1 MPAKYL
7 SIDLET
13 TGLNPETCQILE
25 VAAVVETGEWDRPVE
40 ALPSIRLLVEHQEV
54 RGQAAALA
62 LNARLVAELA
72 DPGAKKTHPANVYP
86 ELREFLG
93 PFFPNFERVTLAGKN
108 VGTFDIPF
116 LKKLPGWNRERFRHR
131 VIDPGVLWFDPMA
144 DETVPDTAEC
154 MRRAGVTN
162 DRPHEALSDCRAV
175 VELIRRG
182 YARRGSAPPPAL
194 WRELPDNA
202 ARLTLATG
210 DTVRVRTDVNGV
222 REYEV
227 AYAPMQSF
235 GGAWVV
241 GLVGVPGW
249 YLLDRVVAVR
259 ETPTKETA

>member
-7 SIDLET
+7 SIDIET
-13 TGLNPETCQILE
+13 TGLDPETCQILE
-25 VAAVVETGEWDRPVE
+25 VAAVAETGEWDRPVE
-40 ALPSIRLLVEHQEV
+40 ALPFLRLLVGHAEI

-72 DPGAKKTHPANVYP
+72 DDPRKATSPAAVAWK
-86 ELREFLG
+86 LREFASEHLG
-93 PFFPNFERVTLAGKN
+93 PDTPTLAGKN
-108 VGTFDIPF
+108 LGTFDLRF
-116 LKKLPGWNRERFRHR
+116 LRRLPGWDNDFPHRRR

-144 DETVPDTAEC
+144 DETVPDTTEC

-194 WRELPDNA
+194 WRELGDHA
-202 ARLTLATG
+202 ARLTLAPG

-259 ETPTKETA
+259 ETPGKGAA